1 MKKQQ
6 IAASAA
12 TALIATTFLS
22 AFVQA
27 AESPQ
32 TVTSDM
38 GKLSSKGNQAFQQI
52 ELARLAI
59 FNGHASEATKL
70 VKEAQQSVKVAQT
83 DDTAFV
89 KAENDLKFPPSAA
102 AAPSG
107 ASSSA
112 TRSAQP
118 TTWLPVGADV
128 TITDSLAQSPSKSKA
143 IASANEHLKKGKREA
158 ALGALKVANINVA
171 YTMELVPLKQTM
183 TDVNEAASLL
193 AQNKYYEAN
202 QALKQVVDS
211 VRYDW
216 VDLDAIPQPSVAVAK
231 PSVTAASSVKG
242 R

>member
-1 MKKQQ
+1 MKKQH
-6 IAASAA
+6 IAASVA
-12 TALIATTFLS
+12 TALIATTLLS
-22 AFVQA
+22 AVVQA

-32 TVTSDM
+32 SVTSDM

-59 FNGHASEATKL
+59 FNGHASEATRL
-70 VKEAQQSVKVAQT
+70 VKEAQQSLKIAQT

-89 KAENDLKFPPSAA
+89 KAENDLKVPPTA
-102 AAPSG
+102 AAPRG
-107 ASSSA
+107 ASSA
-112 TRSAQP
+112 TRSAEP

-128 TITDSLAQSPSKSKA
+128 TITDSLTQSPAKSKA

-158 ALGALKVANINVA
+158 ALSALKVANINVA

-183 TDVNEAASLL
+183 TDINQAASLL

-216 VDLDAIPQPSVAVAK
+216 VDLDAIPQPSNAAAK
-231 PSVTAASSVKG
+231 PSVNAASSVKV